1 MGKSSTISDHIDAVK
16 WAESLVIGS
25 VVIGSPLSASSIS
38 TAFDFHLKQY
48 FRLCGLARS
57 QTASQELAQRAHL
70 CLFKSRVAIER
81 AIIASI
87 ATHSSDWKSKL
98 NVLSER
104 SIYGASKKQGV
115 SLRMP
120 LTTCTPTKLCAAG
133 CYAHDVLDASPNAVV
148 RGAINGWIAAEHEN
162 GDNGSRALILSSLER
177 HTQRAIVLA
186 TRELLTLPSGFSRR
200 GYIRFSH
207 VGEIVFF
214 PSFANALAKQVQELS
229 AGLID
234 CVVYTRLRKSALLD
248 PQLWVINFTLDPASL
263 GRRALAPASAR
274 IVFSAFGGELSPIAS
289 VNFLEHHRHSHFNPT
304 KGEGNICP
312 ATHPETIERT
322 CDACRCKTC
331 FEKTASAS
339 LLDTRC
345 GT

>member
-1 MGKSSTISDHIDAVK
+1 MGKSATPSDHLVTVE
-16 WAESLVIGS
+16 WAESLAIGR
-25 VVIGSPLSASSIS
+25 VVIDSPLSPNSIS

-57 QTASQELAQRAHL
+57 QTASKVLAQRAHL

-81 AIIASI
+81 AIVTSI
-87 ATHSSDWKSKL
+87 ENHPSEWESKL
-98 NVLSER
+98 KVLTER

-120 LTTCTPTKLCAAG
+120 LSTCTPTKLCAAG

-162 GDNGSRALILSSLER
+162 GDQINRDLILKSLER

-186 TRELLTLPSGFSRR
+186 TRELFNLPKGFSRR

-214 PSFANALAKQVQELS
+214 PDFANALANQVLELS

-234 CVVYTRLRKSALLD
+234 CVVYTRSKTSALLD
-248 PQLWVINFTLDPASL
+248 PPLWVINFTLDPASL
-263 GRRALAPASAR
+263 GRRAWAPASAR

-289 VNFLEHHRHSHFNPT
+289 VNFLEHHRHSHITPT
-304 KGEGNICP
+304 KGQGNICP

-331 FEKTASAS
+331 FEKTNGAT
-339 LLDTRC
+339 L
-345 GT
+345 